1 LRPCAAPICPSRAL
15 AAAHKCQQDA
25 TEMPLYAPRKH
36 LMARI
41 TTIALDADDT
51 LWENEQFF
59 RLTEERFA
67 TLLRDHTDSP
77 DLNERLISA
86 TMRNLAFY
94 GFGAKGFTL
103 SMIETA
109 LELTEHRVPGPVIAE
124 ILAAGRELL
133 TYPVETLP
141 YVDEALQALEK
152 QYRLILITKGDVI
165 DQERKL
171 AASGLADYFAAVEIV
186 QDKTRSVY
194 ERIFA
199 QHTEGAEHTVMVGN
213 SMKSDILPALEAG
226 AYAVYVPHSLTWT
239 YEQAEAP
246 DNHPRLARIE
256 HLGQLIPVL
265 TRFAQATGHP

>member
-1 LRPCAAPICPSRAL
+1 
-15 AAAHKCQQDA
+15 
-25 TEMPLYAPRKH
+25 
-36 LMARI
+36 MARI

-59 RLTEERFA
+59 RLTEERFT
-67 TLLRDHTDSP
+67 TLLRDHTDSA
-77 DLNERLISA
+77 DLNDRLISA

-141 YVDEALQALEK
+141 YVDEALEALEK
-152 QYRLILITKGDVI
+152 KYRLVLITKGDVI

-171 AASGLADYFAAVEIV
+171 AASGLAEYFAAVEIV
-186 QDKTRSVY
+186 QDKTTAVY

-199 QHTEGAEHTVMVGN
+199 QHTEGAGHTVMVGN

-226 AYAVYVPHSLTWT
+226 AFAVYVPHRLTWVS
-239 YEQAEAP
+239 EQADEP
-246 DNHPRLARIE
+246 KNHPRWAKIE
-256 HLGQLIPVL
+256 HLGQLLTVL
-265 TRFAQATGHP
+265 DTFATQASHP